1 MSLEHAAHLEVAGG
15 VDNRGARL
23 QEHPFAQAVEVEAGD
38 DGHLLF
44 VVGLALHD
52 GGKDGDLGRGE
63 SDRVGFVATL
73 VCPELVVFA
82 RHAAE
87 EVIGRDSPI
96 DLVGIGQEKAE
107 RGLFVEPE
115 LRHVSVVFQP
125 RDDVCTV
132 HHKALRKFARQ
143 LLPRAD
149 IVVKGQVDRRFLA
162 VHQAVDEVLIAHLRG
177 EAVVAGLGMGEAHA
191 TTMEVEVKERSDGIV
206 LLHEAEY
213 RVGGRSR
220 VNMIAVLL
228 AIFGAEVADIQPIVL
243 LKADSCHDS
252 NQENGNADEYAF
264 GLSCHREIGL
274 ES

>member
-15 VDNRGARL
+15 VDNRGACL
-23 QEHPFAQAVEVEAGD
+23 QEHTFVQAVEVEAGD

-44 VVGLALHD
+44 VVGLAFYD
-52 GGKDGDLGRGE
+52 GGKDGDLGRSE

-73 VCPELVVFA
+73 VSPKLVVFA
-82 RHAAE
+82 CHAAE

-96 DLVGIGQEKAE
+96 DLVGIGQEETE

-115 LRHVSVVFQP
+115 LRHISVVFQP

-132 HHKALRKFARQ
+132 HHEALGEFARQ

-149 IVVKGQVDRRFLA
+149 IVVKCQIDRRFLA
-162 VHQAVDEVLIAHLRG
+162 VHQAVDEVFIAHLRG
-177 EAVVAGLGMGEAHA
+177 ETVVAGLRMGETHA
-191 TTMEVEVKERSDGIV
+191 AAMEVEVKERSDGIV
-206 LLHEAEY
+206 LLHEAEHG
-213 RVGGRSR
+213 VGGRSR

-228 AIFGAEVADIQPIVL
+228 AVLGTEVTDIQPIVL
-243 LKADSCHDS
+243 LKADGCHDS
-252 NQENGNADEYAF
+252 NQENGNADKYAF

-274 ES
+274 ER